1 MIQKLFETIL
11 VYVDDKLWS
20 TAYLSMSATNWLLGT
35 KFLWRMEPTFRVLDR
50 NVFLNLSKIIGSKLA
65 FIVEAQHE
73 DENIL
78 MRDLRRNKISYMKW
92 NKINIHVNFIE
103 LIM

>member
-1 MIQKLFETIL
+1 
-11 VYVDDKLWS
+11 
-20 TAYLSMSATNWLLGT
+20 MSATNWLLGT
-35 KFLWRMEPTFRVLDR
+35 KFLWRMESTFRVLDR
-50 NVFLNLSKIIGSKLA
+50 NVFLHLSKIIGSKLT

-78 MRDLRRNKISYMKW
+78 MRDFRRNKISYMKW
-92 NKINIHVNFIE
+92 NKINIYVNFIE

>member
-1 MIQKLFETIL
+1 M
-11 VYVDDKLWS
+11 
-20 TAYLSMSATNWLLGT
+20 
-35 KFLWRMEPTFRVLDR
+35 FLH
-50 NVFLNLSKIIGSKLA
+50 LSKIIGSKLT

-73 DENIL
+73 DENIDL